1 MLIFLQIL
9 SSLFLALIV
18 GSFFYYI
25 VKYTGPW
32 GSFWSFLL
40 VLILA
45 GFAASVWIEPFEPRF
60 YEVSWIPMLVVIF
73 IFALLLSAA
82 SPKKATRYEMNEK
95 IIGSEE
101 KNPQPLVL
109 GVVFWLFVIGLLTV
123 ALMGVF
129 RNIYYI
135 SI

>member
-1 MLIFLQIL
+1 MLIIFQIL

-25 VKYTGPW
+25 FKYTGPW

-45 GFAASVWIEPFEPRF
+45 GFAASVWIEPFGPVL
-60 YEVSWIPMLVVIF
+60 YDVSWAPILVVIL
-73 IFALLLSAA
+73 IFALLLAA
-82 SPKKATRYEMNEK
+82 TSPKKATRYKVNEK
-95 IIGSEE
+95 IIGKEE
-101 KNPQPLVL
+101 KDSQPLAL
-109 GVVFWLFVIGLLTV
+109 SVVFWLFLIVLLTV

-129 RNIYYI
+129 RNLNYI
-135 SI
+135 SN